1 MKMPPVGAE
10 LFHAYGQTHIKEPI
24 DVLSN
29 FVNESKNDTVPENGC
44 FPVPCLVDRAAP
56 HQR

>member
-1 MKMPPVGAE
+1 MPPVGAE